1 MKVASNTV
9 VSFDY
14 TLKDEQG
21 QILDSSQGKEPLSFI
36 HGSGRIIPGLEKAL
50 EGHDEGDS
58 FDTSVEPAEA
68 YGEYDE
74 NLIFDVPK
82 NQFQDAEK
90 ISEGMQV
97 QAQMQDGSTQVLT
110 IKDIG
115 EADVTLDANHPLAGQ
130 TLHFNITVT
139 DVREPTQSEI
149 DNGQVEQ

>member
-21 QILDSSQGKEPLSFI
+21 QVLDSSQGKEPLSFI

-58 FDTSVEPAEA
+58 FDTSVEPTEA

-149 DNGQVEQ
+149 VNGQTEQ